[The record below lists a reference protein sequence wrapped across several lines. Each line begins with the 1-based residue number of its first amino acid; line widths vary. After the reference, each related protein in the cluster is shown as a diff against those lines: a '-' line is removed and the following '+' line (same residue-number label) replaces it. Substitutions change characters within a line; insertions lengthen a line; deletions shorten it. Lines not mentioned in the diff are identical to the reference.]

1 MSSELSPPHADPLDG
16 SLVIE
21 ARPTPG
27 AGGPPPSTAEGP
39 VFAVDWQ
46 VRPGA
51 VEADRAD
58 PGLRPKTRSAAEA
71 TPLAFSIAR
80 ALGTVVVS
88 ARGTLDDVGSLVL
101 EHVLYDLIENQGNM
115 TVVVDLHGVTD
126 VVPGCQDIFVT
137 ANGWAT
143 IRGGQLTLTGARLRV
158 ARALEEAGVNRLVK
172 VTSDRILAVPA
183 RPAVSREVHQ
193 ERGSGPFIGG

>member
-16 SLVIE
+16 SVVD
-21 ARPTPG
+21 ARPTAG
-27 AGGPPPSTAEGP
+27 AGGPPPSTADGP

-51 VEADRAD
+51 
-58 PGLRPKTRSAAEA
+58 
-71 TPLAFSIAR
+71 PLAFSIAR
-80 ALGTVVVS
+80 ALGTVVVT
-88 ARGTLDDVGSLVL
+88 ARGTLDEVGSLVL

-137 ANGWAT
+137 AHGWAT

-183 RPAVSREVHQ
+183 PVVPEMHRET
-193 ERGSGPFIGG
+193 GSGPYPRG